1 MSKKGITLFLAFLML
16 FSIFTPQMTT
26 YAATTENI
34 EEVTTSEDTNENDLE
49 QSTEEPENTGQN
61 TEVTSTENVEE
72 STEQSTEQST
82 EAEPDAQAAPTGAPV
97 TLSDDGMSNVVLE
110 TFTRAIEGDVQ
121 YYGGVKYKNTTVA
134 HFNIDGKPAFCMQH
148 GVTAPTTGTSYSSSV
163 YEDENVRR
171 ILYYGWQGQAQ
182 WSGFDGNENKGIV
195 ITSLALSHYFYNSP
209 ANVDN
214 SYYIDMGLK
223 AFIDY
228 CNANSIPD
236 SRISFSTD
244 SVKAYRSGDI
254 QKTDDIT
261 INGWSGNNLSFTLQ
275 DGVKAVTNDGGIY
288 TGNVTLNGG
297 TTFHLEAPL
306 TVNVDWST
314 GTVFGSVKKFN
325 ALIWRTG
332 GSYQTAGGWESVT
345 DPLGTTSLA
354 VDWLDVGNLQI
365 NKYNGLGELVDGAKF
380 RVQALNDGNT
390 YDQIVTVTNGSLL
403 LENILS
409 GDYKVTEVQ
418 TPNSV
423 SGTGYLLDPN
433 NEYTVTVEPGATKTL
448 NVVNYEPSGQITL
461 TKRDSETGTAQGSA
475 TLQGAV
481 YQLSAST
488 NIVRANGEIV
498 YTAGQVIGNAAT
510 DANGQIVWNGLY
522 PGGSYAIKEIQP
534 SDGYNLDTST
544 YIVELNFKDSS
555 TAVVTA
561 SRVSYEKV
569 IRSDIELSKF
579 GTDSVDTENTKKIPL
594 KGVIFSIQSL
604 TTNQKWYMVTN
615 ENGYI
620 DSVTDKIYS
629 KVNTTNG
636 TVKVDA
642 SSVVTR
648 NSRGMFPRDTYLI
661 TELNTPA
668 GYMPIQPM
676 TVVLDK
682 QSYKYQWILEDKDI
696 ISALRVEKTDA
707 ETGKVIPI
715 ANTSFHLYDAQ
726 GKQIKMVASRY
737 PTTQYI
743 DEFATDESGTFTL
756 PEKLQ
761 IGTYYL
767 EEVNAPEGYLKGQ
780 RMKFDITSGHD
791 WSQPFTIQYA
801 NTPAKGKIKIVKTDS
816 ETAEPVEGAVYEIYA
831 DGDIEAG
838 DNTIRNT
845 SGELIDTVTTDD
857 TGTAL
862 SQELYLGN
870 YTVKEKE
877 TPDGYK
883 LDTEEHKVSVEY
895 ADAVT
900 PVVIATLEVE
910 DEPNNIFIQKID
922 SETEKT
928 LPGAVLQLIDADGN
942 IIEEWT
948 TTDEESHKISYIS
961 KPGTYILHEEKVP
974 DGYLKADD
982 IEINYEGGI
991 IETPFVMKDVPIQA
1005 EIEKIDAK
1013 TEKSLPGATLQLID
1027 ADKKVVDE
1035 WTTDGKPHPLYAI
1048 AKGTYTLHE
1057 KKVPDGY
1064 VCAEDMEIEIKETA
1078 DTQRFVM
1085 KDDPI
1090 QAEIEKIDAK
1100 TEKSLPGATLQLIDA
1115 DKKVVDE
1122 WTTDGKPHS
1131 LYAIAKGTYTLH
1143 EKEVPDGY
1151 VCAEDMEI
1159 EIKETAD
1166 TQRFV
1171 MKDDPIQAEI
1181 EKIDYDNGDSLPG
1194 ATLQLIDKDE
1204 NIVDEW
1210 TTDGKPHSLYA
1221 IAKGTYTLHEKEVP
1235 NGYVR
1240 AKDMEIEII
1249 ETADMQQFVMKD
1261 KRIGGIVTSMTKP
1274 TPEKETPGTIN
1285 TKMHLKTGDTN
1296 NVLLWLLIFAGSGAV
1311 IAVLILSRKKG
1322 KRSRIGIFLLMF
1334 VMLAAS
1340 TPNKVYAAEP
1350 EVTKEHEYTSKN
1362 KEEEYTGFKD
1372 TIEEDGRKYN
1382 LSGITYDIEKTTP
1395 EKEKKVLT
1403 KEVDSDLI
1411 PVSEEYTPEQTITE
1425 DNVTYTLN
1433 DCTVLDDSEEVKNYT
1448 SYIDYLDE
1456 AAIPDSK
1463 VITVTG
1469 ENGEKLQ
1476 LQGKVAKKEVISN
1489 GEWLNTQITITFDH
1503 YDSGEYVW
1511 QGETIYNSSNPLEG
1525 HYAELLQ
1532 SVGADSN
1539 THRITSTQWSG
1550 DAYEVD
1556 GVTYRDAIANVQ
1568 YFVPYT
1574 RATYAASQEY
1584 VKYRATY
1591 AAETEVDSKTN
1602 FTYDLKATATYE
1614 LDKSLTVKQIV
1625 IMAGVGLLIIVVLIV
1640 LILYV
1645 VSRRKKDKEPQK
1657 RREVK
1662 VSYCIRKGS
1671 GKAVEKKWKKE
1682 IKNAPDK

>member
-1 MSKKGITLFLAFLML
+1 
-16 FSIFTPQMTT
+16 MTT

-97 TLSDDGMSNVVLE
+97 TLSDDGMSDVVLE
-110 TFTRAIEGDVQ
+110 TFTKAAGGAQ

-134 HFNIDGKPAFCMQH
+134 HFTINGQPAFCMQH
-148 GVTAPTTGTSYSSSV
+148 GVTAPTTGTAYESNI
-163 YEDENVRR
+163 YEDENIRR
-171 ILYYGWQGQAQ
+171 ILYYGWQGQGQ

-195 ITSLALSHYFYNSP
+195 ITSLALSHYYHNSP
-209 ANVDN
+209 ANIN
-214 SYYIDMGLK
+214 TSYYIDMGLTD
-223 AFIDY
+223 FVNF

-261 INGWSGNNLSFTLQ
+261 INGWSGNTLSFTLQ

-314 GTVFGSVKKFN
+314 GTVGGSVKKFN
-325 ALIWRTG
+325 AIVWRTS
-332 GSYQTAGGWESVT
+332 GSYQTAGGWDWQE

-707 ETGKVIPI
+707 ETGQVIPI

-831 DGDIEAG
+831 DGDIKTG

-928 LPGAVLQLIDADGN
+928 LPGATLQLIDADGN
-942 IIEEWT
+942 IIDEWT
-948 TTDEESHKISYIS
+948 TTDEESHKISHIS
-961 KPGTYILHEEKVP
+961 KPGTYILHEEKAP

-982 IEINYEGGI
+982 IEINYDGGI

-1035 WTTDGKPHPLYAI
+1035 WTTDGKPH
-1048 AKGTYTLHE
+1048 
-1057 KKVPDGY
+1057 
-1064 VCAEDMEIEIKETA
+1064 
-1078 DTQRFVM
+1078 
-1085 KDDPI
+1085 
-1090 QAEIEKIDAK
+1090 
-1100 TEKSLPGATLQLIDA
+1100 
-1115 DKKVVDE
+1115 
-1122 WTTDGKPHS
+1122 S
-1131 LYAIAKGTYTLH
+1131 LYAISKGTYTLH

-1181 EKIDYDNGDSLPG
+1181 EKIDAKTEKSLPG

-1261 KRIGGIVTSMTKP
+1261 KRVGGIVTSMTKP

-1448 SYIDYLDE
+1448 SYVDYLDE

>member
-1 MSKKGITLFLAFLML
+1 MSKKGIALFLAFLML

-61 TEVTSTENVEE
+61 TEITSTESVEE

-97 TLSDDGMSNVVLE
+97 TLSDDGMSDVVLE
-110 TFTRAIEGDVQ
+110 TFTKAAGGAQ

-134 HFNIDGKPAFCMQH
+134 HFTIDGQPAFCMQH
-148 GVTAPTTGTSYSSSV
+148 GVTAPTTGIEYTSSI
-163 YEDENVRR
+163 YEDENIRR
-171 ILYYGWQGQAQ
+171 ILYYGWQGQEQ
-182 WSGFDGNENKGIV
+182 WNGFDGNENKGIV
-195 ITSLALSHYFYNSP
+195 ITSLALSHYYYNNP
-209 ANVDN
+209 ANIN
-214 SYYIDMGLK
+214 TSYYIGMGLK
-223 AFIDY
+223 DFIDY

-275 DGVKAVTNDGGIY
+275 DGVKAVTNDGGTY

-314 GTVFGSVKKFN
+314 GTIGGSVKKFN
-325 ALIWRTG
+325 ALVWRTG
-332 GSYQTAGGWESVT
+332 GSYQTAGGWDVRT
-345 DPLGTTSLA
+345 DPLGETSLA

-579 GTDSVDTENTKKIPL
+579 GTDSVDTEGTKKIPL

-615 ENGYI
+615 ENGYV
-620 DSVTDKIYS
+620 DSVTDKVYS

-648 NSRGMFPRDTYLI
+648 NSRGMFPKDTYLI

-707 ETGKVIPI
+707 ETGQVIPI

-767 EEVNAPEGYLKGQ
+767 EEVNAPDGYLKGQ

-831 DGDIEAG
+831 DGDIKTG

-928 LPGAVLQLIDADGN
+928 LPGATLQLIDADGN
-942 IIEEWT
+942 IIDEWT
-948 TTDEESHKISYIS
+948 TTDEESHKISHIS
-961 KPGTYILHEEKVP
+961 KPGTYILHEEKAP

-1013 TEKSLPGATLQLID
+1013 TEKSLPGAKLQLID

-1035 WTTDGKPHPLYAI
+1035 WTTDGKPHSLYAI

-1057 KKVPDGY
+1057 KEVPDGY

-1131 LYAIAKGTYTLH
+1131 LYAIAKGTY
-1143 EKEVPDGY
+1143 
-1151 VCAEDMEI
+1151 
-1159 EIKETAD
+1159 
-1166 TQRFV
+1166 R
-1171 MKDDPIQAEI
+1171 
-1181 EKIDYDNGDSLPG
+1181 
-1194 ATLQLIDKDE
+1194 
-1204 NIVDEW
+1204 
-1210 TTDGKPHSLYA
+1210 
-1221 IAKGTYTLHEKEVP
+1221 LHEKEVP

-1261 KRIGGIVTSMTKP
+1261 KRVGGIVTSMTKP

-1350 EVTKEHEYTSKN
+1350 EITKEHEYTSKN

-1395 EKEKKVLT
+1395 EKEKKMLT

-1550 DAYEVD
+1550 DAYEVN

>member
-1 MSKKGITLFLAFLML
+1 MSKKGIALFLAFLML

-61 TEVTSTENVEE
+61 TEITSTESVEE

-97 TLSDDGMSNVVLE
+97 TLSDDGMSDVVLE
-110 TFTRAIEGDVQ
+110 TFTKAAGGAQ
-121 YYGGVKYKNTTVA
+121 YLGSVKYKNTTVA
-134 HFNIDGKPAFCMQH
+134 HFLINGQPAYCMQH
-148 GVTAPTTGTSYSSSV
+148 GVTAPTTGTSYTSSI

-182 WSGFDGNENKGIV
+182 WSGFDGNESKGIV
-195 ITSLALSHYFYNSP
+195 ITSLALSHYYYNTP
-209 ANVDN
+209 ANIN
-214 SYYIDMGLK
+214 TSYYINMGLTD
-223 AFIDY
+223 FINY

-236 SRISFSTD
+236 SKISFSTD

-275 DGVKAVTNDGGIY
+275 DGVKAVTNDGGTY

-314 GTVFGSVKKFN
+314 GTVGGSVKKFN
-325 ALIWRTG
+325 AIIWYTG
-332 GSYQTAGGWESVT
+332 PSYQTAGSFEYVT
-345 DPLGTTSLA
+345 DPLGETSLA

-707 ETGKVIPI
+707 ETGQVIPI

-831 DGDIEAG
+831 DGDIKTG

-1057 KKVPDGY
+1057 KEVPDGY

-1078 DTQRFVM
+1078 DIQRFVM

-1143 EKEVPDGY
+1143 EKEVP
-1151 VCAEDMEI
+1151 
-1159 EIKETAD
+1159 
-1166 TQRFV
+1166 
-1171 MKDDPIQAEI
+1171 
-1181 EKIDYDNGDSLPG
+1181 
-1194 ATLQLIDKDE
+1194 
-1204 NIVDEW
+1204 
-1210 TTDGKPHSLYA
+1210 
-1221 IAKGTYTLHEKEVP
+1221 
-1235 NGYVR
+1235 NGYIR

-1261 KRIGGIVTSMTKP
+1261 KRVGGIVTSMTKP

-1296 NVLLWLLIFAGSGAV
+1296 NILLWLLIFAGSGAV
-1311 IAVLILSRKKG
+1311 IAALILSRKKG

>member
-1 MSKKGITLFLAFLML
+1 MSKKGIALFLAFLML

-61 TEVTSTENVEE
+61 TEITSTESVEE

-97 TLSDDGMSNVVLE
+97 ALSDDGMSDVVLE
-110 TFTRAIEGDVQ
+110 TFTKASDGLIN

-134 HFNIDGKPAFCMQH
+134 HFTVNGKPAFCMQH
-148 GVTAPTTGTSYSSSV
+148 GVTAPTTGTGYTSDI

-171 ILYYGWQGQAQ
+171 ILYYGWQGQGQ

-195 ITSLALSHYFYNSP
+195 ITSLALSHYFYNTP
-209 ANVDN
+209 ANIN
-214 SYYIDMGLK
+214 TSYYIDMGLTD
-223 AFIDY
+223 FVNF

-236 SRISFSTD
+236 SKISFSTD

-314 GTVFGSVKKFN
+314 GTIGGSVKKFN
-325 ALIWRTG
+325 ALIWKTNG
-332 GSYQTAGGWESVT
+332 PYQTAGSWEMVT
-345 DPLGTTSLA
+345 DPLGETSLA

-433 NEYTVTVEPGATKTL
+433 NEYTVTIEPGATKTL
-448 NVVNYEPSGQITL
+448 DVVNYEPSGQITL

-696 ISALRVEKTDA
+696 ISALRIEKTDA
-707 ETGKVIPI
+707 ETGQVIPI

-831 DGDIEAG
+831 DGDIKTG

-928 LPGAVLQLIDADGN
+928 LPGAKLQLIDADGN
-942 IIEEWT
+942 VIEEWT

-961 KPGTYILHEEKVP
+961 KPGTYILHEEKAP

-991 IETPFVMKDVPIQA
+991 IETPFVMKDV
-1005 EIEKIDAK
+1005 
-1013 TEKSLPGATLQLID
+1013 
-1027 ADKKVVDE
+1027 
-1035 WTTDGKPHPLYAI
+1035 
-1048 AKGTYTLHE
+1048 
-1057 KKVPDGY
+1057 
-1064 VCAEDMEIEIKETA
+1064 
-1078 DTQRFVM
+1078 
-1085 KDDPI
+1085 PI

-1166 TQRFV
+1166 IQRFV

-1210 TTDGKPHSLYA
+1210 TTDGKTHSLYA

-1235 NGYVR
+1235 NGYVQ

-1261 KRIGGIVTSMTKP
+1261 KRVGGIVTSMTKP

-1448 SYIDYLDE
+1448 SYVDYLDE

>member
-1 MSKKGITLFLAFLML
+1 MSKKGIALFLAFLML

-72 STEQSTEQST
+72 STEQSTE
-82 EAEPDAQAAPTGAPV
+82 AEPDAQAAPTGAPV
-97 TLSDDGMSNVVLE
+97 TLSDDGMSDVVLE
-110 TFTRAIEGDVQ
+110 TFTKAAGGTQ

-134 HFNIDGKPAFCMQH
+134 HFTIDGQPAFCMQH
-148 GVTAPTTGTSYSSSV
+148 GVTAPTTGTTYTSAV

-209 ANVDN
+209 ANVNN
-214 SYYIDMGLK
+214 SYYINMGLK
-223 AFIDY
+223 DFMDY
-228 CNANSIPD
+228 CSANSIPD
-236 SRISFSTD
+236 SKISFSTD

-261 INGWSGNNLSFTLQ
+261 INGWSGNTLSFTLQ

-314 GTVFGSVKKFN
+314 GTIGGSVKKFN
-325 ALIWRTG
+325 ALIWKTDPT
-332 GSYQTAGGWESVT
+332 YQTAGSWESVT

-433 NEYTVTVEPGATKTL
+433 NEYTVTIEPGATKTL

-579 GTDSVDTENTKKIPL
+579 GTDSVDTESTKKIPL

-648 NSRGMFPRDTYLI
+648 NSRGMFPKDTYLI

-707 ETGKVIPI
+707 ETGQVIPI

-767 EEVNAPEGYLKGQ
+767 EEVNAPDGYLKGQ

-831 DGDIEAG
+831 DGDIKTG

-961 KPGTYILHEEKVP
+961 KPGTYILHEEKAP

-1057 KKVPDGY
+1057 K
-1064 VCAEDMEIEIKETA
+1064 
-1078 DTQRFVM
+1078 
-1085 KDDPI
+1085 
-1090 QAEIEKIDAK
+1090 
-1100 TEKSLPGATLQLIDA
+1100 
-1115 DKKVVDE
+1115 
-1122 WTTDGKPHS
+1122 
-1131 LYAIAKGTYTLH
+1131 
-1143 EKEVPDGY
+1143 EVPDGY

-1166 TQRFV
+1166 TQEFV
-1171 MKDDPIQAEI
+1171 MEDDPIQAEI
-1181 EKIDYDNGDSLPG
+1181 EKVDYENGDSLPG

-1249 ETADMQQFVMKD
+1249 ETADIQQFVMKD
-1261 KRIGGIVTSMTKP
+1261 KRVGGIVTSMTKP

-1448 SYIDYLDE
+1448 SYVDYLDE

-1463 VITVTG
+1463 VITVTE

-1662 VSYCIRKGS
+1662 VSFCIRKGS

>member
-1 MSKKGITLFLAFLML
+1 MSKKGIALFLAFLML

-61 TEVTSTENVEE
+61 TEITSTESVEE

-97 TLSDDGMSNVVLE
+97 TLSDDGMSDVVLE

-134 HFNIDGKPAFCMQH
+134 HFTIDGKPAFCMQH

-171 ILYYGWQGQAQ
+171 ILYYGWQGQSQ

-214 SYYIDMGLK
+214 SYYIGMGLK
-223 AFIDY
+223 DFIDY

-244 SVKAYRSGDI
+244 SVKAYRSGDM
-254 QKTDDIT
+254 QRTDDIT

-314 GTVFGSVKKFN
+314 GTVGGSVKKFN

-345 DPLGTTSLA
+345 DPLGETSLA

-380 RVQALNDGNT
+380 WVQALNDGNT

-707 ETGKVIPI
+707 ETGQVIPI

-767 EEVNAPEGYLKGQ
+767 EEVNAPDGYLKGQ

-831 DGDIEAG
+831 DGDIKTG

-900 PVVIATLEVE
+900 PVVIETLEVE

-928 LPGAVLQLIDADGN
+928 LPGATLQLIDADGN
-942 IIEEWT
+942 IIDEWT
-948 TTDEESHKISYIS
+948 TTDEESHKISHIS
-961 KPGTYILHEEKVP
+961 KPGTYILHEEKAP

-991 IETPFVMKDVPIQA
+991 IKTPFVMKDVPIQA

-1027 ADKKVVDE
+1027 ADKKV
-1035 WTTDGKPHPLYAI
+1035 
-1048 AKGTYTLHE
+1048 
-1057 KKVPDGY
+1057 
-1064 VCAEDMEIEIKETA
+1064 
-1078 DTQRFVM
+1078 
-1085 KDDPI
+1085 
-1090 QAEIEKIDAK
+1090 
-1100 TEKSLPGATLQLIDA
+1100 
-1115 DKKVVDE
+1115 
-1122 WTTDGKPHS
+1122 
-1131 LYAIAKGTYTLH
+1131 
-1143 EKEVPDGY
+1143 
-1151 VCAEDMEI
+1151 
-1159 EIKETAD
+1159 
-1166 TQRFV
+1166 
-1171 MKDDPIQAEI
+1171 
-1181 EKIDYDNGDSLPG
+1181 
-1194 ATLQLIDKDE
+1194 
-1204 NIVDEW
+1204 VDEW

>member
-1 MSKKGITLFLAFLML
+1 MSKKGIALFLAFLML

-72 STEQSTEQST
+72 STEQSTES
-82 EAEPDAQAAPTGAPV
+82 EPDAQAAPTGAPV

-110 TFTRAIEGDVQ
+110 TFTKAAGGAQ
-121 YYGGVKYKNTTVA
+121 YLGSVKYKNTTVA
-134 HFNIDGKPAFCMQH
+134 HFLINGQPAYCMQH
-148 GVTAPTTGTSYSSSV
+148 GVTAPTTGTSYTSSI

-182 WSGFDGNENKGIV
+182 WSGFDGNESKGVV
-195 ITSLALSHYFYNSP
+195 ITSLALSHYYYNTP
-209 ANVDN
+209 ANIN
-214 SYYIDMGLK
+214 TSYYIDMGLTD
-223 AFIDY
+223 FINY

-261 INGWSGNNLSFTLQ
+261 INGWSGNTLSFTLQ

-314 GTVFGSVKKFN
+314 GTIGGSVKKFN
-325 ALIWRTG
+325 AIIWYTG
-332 GSYQTAGGWESVT
+332 PSYQTAGSFEYVT
-345 DPLGTTSLA
+345 DPLGETSLA

-433 NEYTVTVEPGATKTL
+433 NEYTVTIEPGATKTL

-579 GTDSVDTENTKKIPL
+579 GTDSVDTESTKKIPL

-648 NSRGMFPRDTYLI
+648 NSRGMFPKDTYLI

-707 ETGKVIPI
+707 ETGQVIPI

-831 DGDIEAG
+831 DGDIKTG

-870 YTVKEKE
+870 YTVKEKD

-900 PVVIATLEVE
+900 PVVIETLEVE

-961 KPGTYILHEEKVP
+961 KPGTYILHEEKAP

-1057 KKVPDGY
+1057 K
-1064 VCAEDMEIEIKETA
+1064 
-1078 DTQRFVM
+1078 
-1085 KDDPI
+1085 
-1090 QAEIEKIDAK
+1090 
-1100 TEKSLPGATLQLIDA
+1100 
-1115 DKKVVDE
+1115 
-1122 WTTDGKPHS
+1122 
-1131 LYAIAKGTYTLH
+1131 
-1143 EKEVPDGY
+1143 EVPDGY

-1181 EKIDYDNGDSLPG
+1181 EKVDYENGDSLPG

-1249 ETADMQQFVMKD
+1249 ETADIQQFVMKD
-1261 KRIGGIVTSMTKP
+1261 KRVGGIVTSMTKP
-1274 TPEKETPGTIN
+1274 TPEKETTGTIN

-1311 IAVLILSRKKG
+1311 IAVLILSRKKR

-1662 VSYCIRKGS
+1662 VSFCIRKGS
-1671 GKAVEKKWKKE
+1671 GKSVEKKWKKE

>member
-1 MSKKGITLFLAFLML
+1 MSKKGIALFLAFLML

-61 TEVTSTENVEE
+61 TEITSTESVEE
-72 STEQSTEQST
+72 STEQST
-82 EAEPDAQAAPTGAPV
+82 EAEPDAQDAPTGAPV
-97 TLSDDGMSNVVLE
+97 TLSDDGMSDVVLE
-110 TFTRAIEGDVQ
+110 TFTKAAGGAQ

-134 HFNIDGKPAFCMQH
+134 HFTIDGQPAFCMQH
-148 GVTAPTTGTSYSSSV
+148 GVTAPTTGIEYTSSI
-163 YEDENVRR
+163 YEDENIRR
-171 ILYYGWQGQAQ
+171 ILYYGWQGQEQ
-182 WSGFDGNENKGIV
+182 WNGFDGNENKGIV
-195 ITSLALSHYFYNSP
+195 ITSLALSHYYYNNP
-209 ANVDN
+209 ANIN
-214 SYYIDMGLK
+214 TSYYIDMGLK
-223 AFIDY
+223 DFIDY

-275 DGVKAVTNDGGIY
+275 DGVKAVTNDGGTY

-306 TVNVDWST
+306 TVNADWST
-314 GTVFGSVKKFN
+314 GTIGGSVKKFN
-325 ALIWRTG
+325 ALVWRTG
-332 GSYQTAGGWESVT
+332 GSYQTAGGWDVRT
-345 DPLGTTSLA
+345 DPLGETSLA

-579 GTDSVDTENTKKIPL
+579 GTDSVDTESTKKIPL

-648 NSRGMFPRDTYLI
+648 NSRGMFPKDTYLI

-707 ETGKVIPI
+707 ETGQVIPI

-767 EEVNAPEGYLKGQ
+767 EEVNAPDGYLKGQ

-831 DGDIEAG
+831 DGDIKTG

-961 KPGTYILHEEKVP
+961 KPGTYILHEEKAP

-1057 KKVPDGY
+1057 K
-1064 VCAEDMEIEIKETA
+1064 
-1078 DTQRFVM
+1078 
-1085 KDDPI
+1085 
-1090 QAEIEKIDAK
+1090 
-1100 TEKSLPGATLQLIDA
+1100 
-1115 DKKVVDE
+1115 
-1122 WTTDGKPHS
+1122 
-1131 LYAIAKGTYTLH
+1131 
-1143 EKEVPDGY
+1143 EVPDGY

-1166 TQRFV
+1166 TQKFV
-1171 MKDDPIQAEI
+1171 MKDDPIQSGI
-1181 EKIDYDNGDSLPG
+1181 EKIDAKTKESLSG
-1194 ATLQLIDKDE
+1194 ATLQLIDADKKV
-1204 NIVDEW
+1204 VDEW
-1210 TTDGKPHSLYA
+1210 TTDGKTHPLYA

-1249 ETADMQQFVMKD
+1249 ETADIQQFVMKD
-1261 KRIGGIVTSMTKP
+1261 KRVGGIVTSMTKP

-1448 SYIDYLDE
+1448 SYVDYLDE

-1463 VITVTG
+1463 VITVTE

-1645 VSRRKKDKEPQK
+1645 VSRKKKDKEPQK
-1657 RREVK
+1657 RKEKTVTHNISK
-1662 VSYCIRKGS
+1662 ST
-1671 GKAVEKKWKKE
+1671 GKSVEKKWKKE

>member
-1 MSKKGITLFLAFLML
+1 MS
-16 FSIFTPQMTT
+16 
-26 YAATTENI
+26 
-34 EEVTTSEDTNENDLE
+34 D
-49 QSTEEPENTGQN
+49 
-61 TEVTSTENVEE
+61 
-72 STEQSTEQST
+72 
-82 EAEPDAQAAPTGAPV
+82 
-97 TLSDDGMSNVVLE
+97 VVLE
-110 TFTRAIEGDVQ
+110 TFTRAAGSVQ

-134 HFNIDGKPAFCMQH
+134 HFTIGGETAFCMQH
-148 GVTAPTTGTSYSSSV
+148 GIPAPSTGMQYNDSI
-163 YEDENVRR
+163 YEDENIRR
-171 ILYYGWQGQAQ
+171 VLYYGWNGQAQ

-195 ITSLALSHYFYNSP
+195 ITSLALSHYYHNTP
-209 ANVDN
+209 ANVN
-214 SYYIDMGLK
+214 TSYYIEMGLK
-223 AFIDY
+223 DFIDY

-314 GTVFGSVKKFN
+314 GTVLGSVKKFN
-325 ALIWRTG
+325 AIMWTTG
-332 GSYQTAGGWESVT
+332 GNYQTGVTFEYVT

-707 ETGKVIPI
+707 ETGQVIPI

-831 DGDIEAG
+831 DGDIKTG

-900 PVVIATLEVE
+900 PVVIETLEVE

-928 LPGAVLQLIDADGN
+928 LPGAKLQLIDADKKVVD
-942 IIEEWT
+942 EWT
-948 TTDEESHKISYIS
+948 TTDEESHKISHIS
-961 KPGTYILHEEKVP
+961 KPGTYILHEEKAP

-991 IETPFVMKDVPIQA
+991 IETPFVMKDV
-1005 EIEKIDAK
+1005 
-1013 TEKSLPGATLQLID
+1013 
-1027 ADKKVVDE
+1027 
-1035 WTTDGKPHPLYAI
+1035 
-1048 AKGTYTLHE
+1048 
-1057 KKVPDGY
+1057 
-1064 VCAEDMEIEIKETA
+1064 
-1078 DTQRFVM
+1078 
-1085 KDDPI
+1085 PI

-1171 MKDDPIQAEI
+1171 MKDDPIQVEIEKIDAKTEKSLPGATLQLIDADKKVVDEWTTDGKPHSLYAIAKGTYTLHEKEVPDSYVCAEDMEIEIKETADTQRFVMKDDPIQVEI

-1261 KRIGGIVTSMTKP
+1261 KRVGGIVTSMTKP

>member
-1 MSKKGITLFLAFLML
+1 MSKKGIALFLAFLML

-61 TEVTSTENVEE
+61 TEITSTESVEE
-72 STEQSTEQST
+72 STGQSTEQST

-97 TLSDDGMSNVVLE
+97 TLSDDGMSDVVLE
-110 TFTRAIEGDVQ
+110 TFTKAAGGAQ
-121 YYGGVKYKNTTVA
+121 YLGSVKYKNTTVA
-134 HFNIDGKPAFCMQH
+134 HFLINGQPAYCMQH
-148 GVTAPTTGTSYSSSV
+148 GVTAPTTGTSYTSSI

-182 WSGFDGNENKGIV
+182 WSGFDGNESKGIV
-195 ITSLALSHYFYNSP
+195 ITSLALSHYYYNTP
-209 ANVDN
+209 ANIN
-214 SYYIDMGLK
+214 TSYYINMGLTD
-223 AFIDY
+223 FINY

-236 SRISFSTD
+236 SKISFSTD

-275 DGVKAVTNDGGIY
+275 DGVKAVTNDGGTY

-314 GTVFGSVKKFN
+314 GTVGGSVKKFN
-325 ALIWRTG
+325 AIIWYTG
-332 GSYQTAGGWESVT
+332 PSYQTAGSFEYVT
-345 DPLGTTSLA
+345 DPLGETSLA

-707 ETGKVIPI
+707 ETGQVIPI

-767 EEVNAPEGYLKGQ
+767 EEVNAPDGYLKGH

-831 DGDIEAG
+831 DGDIKTG

-845 SGELIDTVTTDD
+845 SGELIDTITTDD

-862 SQELYLGN
+862 SKELYLGN

-928 LPGAVLQLIDADGN
+928 LPGATLQLIDADGN
-942 IIEEWT
+942 IIDEWT
-948 TTDEESHKISYIS
+948 TTDEESHKISHIS
-961 KPGTYILHEEKVP
+961 KPGTYILHEEKAP

-991 IETPFVMKDVPIQA
+991 IKTPFVMKDVPIQA

-1013 TEKSLPGATLQLID
+1013 TEKSLPGAKLQLID

-1035 WTTDGKPHPLYAI
+1035 WTTDGKPHSLYAI
-1048 AKGTYTLHE
+1048 AKGTYMLHE

-1090 QAEIEKIDAK
+1090 Q
-1100 TEKSLPGATLQLIDA
+1100 
-1115 DKKVVDE
+1115 V
-1122 WTTDGKPHS
+1122 
-1131 LYAIAKGTYTLH
+1131 
-1143 EKEVPDGY
+1143 
-1151 VCAEDMEI
+1151 
-1159 EIKETAD
+1159 
-1166 TQRFV
+1166 
-1171 MKDDPIQAEI
+1171 EI

-1448 SYIDYLDE
+1448 SYVDYLDE

>member
-1 MSKKGITLFLAFLML
+1 MSKKGIALFLAFLML

-72 STEQSTEQST
+72 STEQSTE
-82 EAEPDAQAAPTGAPV
+82 AEPDAQAAPTGAPV
-97 TLSDDGMSNVVLE
+97 TLSDDGMSDVVLE
-110 TFTRAIEGDVQ
+110 TFTKAAGGAQ

-134 HFNIDGKPAFCMQH
+134 HFTINGQPAFCMQH
-148 GVTAPTTGTSYSSSV
+148 GVTAPTTGTEYESNI
-163 YEDENVRR
+163 YEDENIRR
-171 ILYYGWQGQAQ
+171 ILYYGWQGQGQ

-195 ITSLALSHYFYNSP
+195 ITSLALSHYYHNSP
-209 ANVDN
+209 ANIN
-214 SYYIDMGLK
+214 TSYYIDMGLTD
-223 AFIDY
+223 FVNF

-236 SRISFSTD
+236 SKISFSTD

-275 DGVKAVTNDGGIY
+275 DGVKAVTNDGGTY

-314 GTVFGSVKKFN
+314 GTVGGSVKKFN
-325 ALIWRTG
+325 AIVWRTS
-332 GSYQTAGGWESVT
+332 GSYQTAGGWDWQE

-579 GTDSVDTENTKKIPL
+579 GTDSVDTESTKKIPL

-707 ETGKVIPI
+707 ETGQVIPI

-831 DGDIEAG
+831 DGDIKTG

-862 SQELYLGN
+862 SKELYLGN

-961 KPGTYILHEEKVP
+961 KPGTYILHEEKAP

-1013 TEKSLPGATLQLID
+1013 TEKSLPRATLQLID

-1057 KKVPDGY
+1057 K
-1064 VCAEDMEIEIKETA
+1064 
-1078 DTQRFVM
+1078 
-1085 KDDPI
+1085 
-1090 QAEIEKIDAK
+1090 
-1100 TEKSLPGATLQLIDA
+1100 
-1115 DKKVVDE
+1115 
-1122 WTTDGKPHS
+1122 
-1131 LYAIAKGTYTLH
+1131 
-1143 EKEVPDGY
+1143 EVPDGY

-1166 TQRFV
+1166 TQEFV
-1171 MKDDPIQAEI
+1171 MEDDPIQAEI

-1249 ETADMQQFVMKD
+1249 ETADIQQFVMKD

-1311 IAVLILSRKKG
+1311 IAVLILSRKKR

-1448 SYIDYLDE
+1448 SYVDYLDE

-1476 LQGKVAKKEVISN
+1476 LQGKVAKKEVISS

-1645 VSRRKKDKEPQK
+1645 VSRKKKDKEPQK
-1657 RREVK
+1657 RKEKTVTHNISK
-1662 VSYCIRKGS
+1662 ST
-1671 GKAVEKKWKKE
+1671 GKSVEKKWKKE

>member
-1 MSKKGITLFLAFLML
+1 MSKKGIALFLAFLML

-34 EEVTTSEDTNENDLE
+34 EEVITSEDTNENDLE

-61 TEVTSTENVEE
+61 TEITSTESVEE

-97 TLSDDGMSNVVLE
+97 TLSDDGMSDVVLE
-110 TFTRAIEGDVQ
+110 TFTKAAGGTQ

-134 HFNIDGKPAFCMQH
+134 HFTIDGQPAFCMQH
-148 GVTAPTTGTSYSSSV
+148 GVTAPTTGTVYESNV

-171 ILYYGWQGQAQ
+171 VLYYGWQGQSQ

-195 ITSLALSHYFYNSP
+195 ITSLALSHYYHNSP
-209 ANVDN
+209 ANVN
-214 SYYIDMGLK
+214 TSYYIDMGLK

-275 DGVKAVTNDGGIY
+275 DGVKAVTNDGGTY

-314 GTVFGSVKKFN
+314 GTIGGSVKKFN
-325 ALIWRTG
+325 AIIWYT
-332 GSYQTAGGWESVT
+332 SPTYQTAGGWELKT
-345 DPLGTTSLA
+345 DPLGETSLA

-579 GTDSVDTENTKKIPL
+579 GTDSVDTESTKKIPL

-648 NSRGMFPRDTYLI
+648 NSRGMFPKDTYLI

-707 ETGKVIPI
+707 ETGQVIPI

-767 EEVNAPEGYLKGQ
+767 EEVNAPDGYLKGQ

-831 DGDIEAG
+831 DGDIKTG

-942 IIEEWT
+942 IIDEWT
-948 TTDEESHKISYIS
+948 TTDEESHKISHIS
-961 KPGTYILHEEKVP
+961 KPGTYILHEEKAP

-991 IETPFVMKDVPIQA
+991 IKTPFVMKDV
-1005 EIEKIDAK
+1005 
-1013 TEKSLPGATLQLID
+1013 
-1027 ADKKVVDE
+1027 
-1035 WTTDGKPHPLYAI
+1035 
-1048 AKGTYTLHE
+1048 
-1057 KKVPDGY
+1057 
-1064 VCAEDMEIEIKETA
+1064 
-1078 DTQRFVM
+1078 
-1085 KDDPI
+1085 PI

-1311 IAVLILSRKKG
+1311 IAVLILSRKKW

-1334 VMLAAS
+1334 AMLAAS

-1489 GEWLNTQITITFDH
+1489 GEWLNTKITITFDH

>member
-1 MSKKGITLFLAFLML
+1 MSKKGIALFLAFLML

-61 TEVTSTENVEE
+61 TEITSTESVEE
-72 STEQSTEQST
+72 STEQSTE
-82 EAEPDAQAAPTGAPV
+82 EEPDAQAAPTGAPV
-97 TLSDDGMSNVVLE
+97 TLSDDGMSDVVLE
-110 TFTRAIEGDVQ
+110 TFTRAAGSVQ

-134 HFNIDGKPAFCMQH
+134 HFTIGGETAFCMQH
-148 GVTAPTTGTSYSSSV
+148 GIPAPSTGMQYNDSI
-163 YEDENVRR
+163 YEDENIRR
-171 ILYYGWQGQAQ
+171 VLYYGWNGQEQ
-182 WSGFDGNENKGIV
+182 WGGFDGNENKGIV
-195 ITSLALSHYFYNSP
+195 ITSLALSHYYHNTP
-209 ANVDN
+209 ANVN
-214 SYYIDMGLK
+214 TSYYIEMGLK
-223 AFIDY
+223 DFIDY

-244 SVKAYRSGDI
+244 SVKAYRSGDM
-254 QKTDDIT
+254 QRTDDIT

-314 GTVFGSVKKFN
+314 GTVLGSVKKFN
-325 ALIWRTG
+325 AIMWTTG
-332 GSYQTAGGWESVT
+332 GNYQTGVTFEYVT

-579 GTDSVDTENTKKIPL
+579 GTDSVDTESTKKIPL

-648 NSRGMFPRDTYLI
+648 NSRGMFPKDTYLI

-707 ETGKVIPI
+707 ETGQVIPI

-767 EEVNAPEGYLKGQ
+767 EEVNAPDGYLKGQ

-831 DGDIEAG
+831 DGDIKTG

-845 SGELIDTVTTDD
+845 SGELIDTITTDD

-862 SQELYLGN
+862 SKELYLGN

-928 LPGAVLQLIDADGN
+928 LPGATLQLIDADGKVVD
-942 IIEEWT
+942 EWT
-948 TTDEESHKISYIS
+948 TTDEESHKISHIS
-961 KPGTYILHEEKVP
+961 KPGTYILHEEKAP

-991 IETPFVMKDVPIQA
+991 IKTPFVMKDV
-1005 EIEKIDAK
+1005 
-1013 TEKSLPGATLQLID
+1013 
-1027 ADKKVVDE
+1027 
-1035 WTTDGKPHPLYAI
+1035 
-1048 AKGTYTLHE
+1048 
-1057 KKVPDGY
+1057 
-1064 VCAEDMEIEIKETA
+1064 
-1078 DTQRFVM
+1078 
-1085 KDDPI
+1085 PI

-1143 EKEVPDGY
+1143 EKKVPDGY

-1249 ETADMQQFVMKD
+1249 ETADIQQFVMKD
-1261 KRIGGIVTSMTKP
+1261 KRVGGIVTSMTKP

-1311 IAVLILSRKKG
+1311 IAVLILSRKKW

-1403 KEVDSDLI
+1403 KEIDSDLI

-1645 VSRRKKDKEPQK
+1645 VSRKKKDKEPQK
-1657 RREVK
+1657 RKEKTVTHNISK
-1662 VSYCIRKGS
+1662 ST
-1671 GKAVEKKWKKE
+1671 GKSVEKKWKKE

>member
-1 MSKKGITLFLAFLML
+1 MSKKGIALFLAFLML

-61 TEVTSTENVEE
+61 TEITSTENVEE
-72 STEQSTEQST
+72 STEQST

-97 TLSDDGMSNVVLE
+97 ALSDDGMSDVVLE
-110 TFTRAIEGDVQ
+110 TFTKASDGLIN

-134 HFNIDGKPAFCMQH
+134 HFTVNGKPAFCMQH
-148 GVTAPTTGTSYSSSV
+148 GVTAPTTGTGYTSDI

-171 ILYYGWQGQAQ
+171 ILYYGWQGQGQ

-195 ITSLALSHYFYNSP
+195 ITSLALSHYFYNTP
-209 ANVDN
+209 ANIN
-214 SYYIDMGLK
+214 TSYYIDMGLTD
-223 AFIDY
+223 FVNF

-236 SRISFSTD
+236 SKISFSTD

-314 GTVFGSVKKFN
+314 GTIGGSVKKFN
-325 ALIWRTG
+325 ALIWKTNG
-332 GSYQTAGGWESVT
+332 PYQTAGSWEMVT
-345 DPLGTTSLA
+345 DPLGETSLA

-433 NEYTVTVEPGATKTL
+433 NEYTVTIEPGATKTL
-448 NVVNYEPSGQITL
+448 DVVNYEPSGQITL

-648 NSRGMFPRDTYLI
+648 NSRGMFPRDKYLI

-707 ETGKVIPI
+707 ETGQVIPI

-831 DGDIEAG
+831 DGDIKTG

-900 PVVIATLEVE
+900 PVVIETLEVE

-928 LPGAVLQLIDADGN
+928 LPGAKLQLIDADGN
-942 IIEEWT
+942 IIDEWT

-961 KPGTYILHEEKVP
+961 KPGTYILHEEKAP

-1013 TEKSLPGATLQLID
+1013 TKESLSGATLQLID

-1057 KKVPDGY
+1057 K
-1064 VCAEDMEIEIKETA
+1064 
-1078 DTQRFVM
+1078 
-1085 KDDPI
+1085 
-1090 QAEIEKIDAK
+1090 
-1100 TEKSLPGATLQLIDA
+1100 
-1115 DKKVVDE
+1115 
-1122 WTTDGKPHS
+1122 
-1131 LYAIAKGTYTLH
+1131 
-1143 EKEVPDGY
+1143 EVPDGY

-1166 TQRFV
+1166 TQEFV
-1171 MKDDPIQAEI
+1171 MEDDPIQAEI
-1181 EKIDYDNGDSLPG
+1181 EKVDYENGDSLPG

-1261 KRIGGIVTSMTKP
+1261 KRVGGIVTSMTKP

>member
-1 MSKKGITLFLAFLML
+1 MSKKGIALFLAFLML

-61 TEVTSTENVEE
+61 TEITSTESVEE

-82 EAEPDAQAAPTGAPV
+82 EEEPDAQAAPTGAPV
-97 TLSDDGMSNVVLE
+97 TLSDDGMSDVVLE
-110 TFTRAIEGDVQ
+110 TFTKAAGGTQ

-134 HFNIDGKPAFCMQH
+134 HFTIDGQPAFCMQH
-148 GVTAPTTGTSYSSSV
+148 GVTAPTTGTVYESNV

-171 ILYYGWQGQAQ
+171 VLYYGWQGQSQ

-195 ITSLALSHYFYNSP
+195 ITSLALSHYYHNSP
-209 ANVDN
+209 ANVN
-214 SYYIDMGLK
+214 TSYYIEMGLK
-223 AFIDY
+223 DFIDY

-244 SVKAYRSGDI
+244 SVKAYRSGDM
-254 QKTDDIT
+254 QRTDDIT

-314 GTVFGSVKKFN
+314 GTIGGSVKKFN
-325 ALIWRTG
+325 AIIWYT
-332 GSYQTAGGWESVT
+332 SPTYQTAGGWELKT

-707 ETGKVIPI
+707 ETGQVIPI

-767 EEVNAPEGYLKGQ
+767 EEVNAPDGYLKGH

-831 DGDIEAG
+831 DGDIKTG

-845 SGELIDTVTTDD
+845 SGELIDTITTDD

-862 SQELYLGN
+862 SKELYLGN

-928 LPGAVLQLIDADGN
+928 LPGAKLQLIDADGN
-942 IIEEWT
+942 IIDEWT

-961 KPGTYILHEEKVP
+961 KPGTYILHEEKAP

-1035 WTTDGKPHPLYAI
+1035 WTTDGKPH
-1048 AKGTYTLHE
+1048 
-1057 KKVPDGY
+1057 
-1064 VCAEDMEIEIKETA
+1064 
-1078 DTQRFVM
+1078 
-1085 KDDPI
+1085 
-1090 QAEIEKIDAK
+1090 
-1100 TEKSLPGATLQLIDA
+1100 
-1115 DKKVVDE
+1115 
-1122 WTTDGKPHS
+1122 
-1131 LYAIAKGTYTLH
+1131 
-1143 EKEVPDGY
+1143 
-1151 VCAEDMEI
+1151 
-1159 EIKETAD
+1159 
-1166 TQRFV
+1166 
-1171 MKDDPIQAEI
+1171 
-1181 EKIDYDNGDSLPG
+1181 
-1194 ATLQLIDKDE
+1194 
-1204 NIVDEW
+1204 
-1210 TTDGKPHSLYA
+1210 SLYA

-1240 AKDMEIEII
+1240 AKDMEIEIK

-1261 KRIGGIVTSMTKP
+1261 KRVGGIVTSMTKP

-1311 IAVLILSRKKG
+1311 IAVLILSRKKR

-1448 SYIDYLDE
+1448 SYVDYLDE

>member
-1 MSKKGITLFLAFLML
+1 MSKKGIALFLAFLML

-97 TLSDDGMSNVVLE
+97 TLSDDGMSDVVLE
-110 TFTRAIEGDVQ
+110 TFTKAAGGAQ

-134 HFNIDGKPAFCMQH
+134 HFTINGQPAFCMQH
-148 GVTAPTTGTSYSSSV
+148 GVTAPTTGTAYESNI
-163 YEDENVRR
+163 YEDENIRR
-171 ILYYGWQGQAQ
+171 ILYYGWQGQGQ

-195 ITSLALSHYFYNSP
+195 ITSLALSHYYHNSP
-209 ANVDN
+209 ANIN
-214 SYYIDMGLK
+214 TSYYIDMGLTD
-223 AFIDY
+223 FVNF

-261 INGWSGNNLSFTLQ
+261 INGWSGNTLSFTLQ

-314 GTVFGSVKKFN
+314 GTVGGSVKKFN
-325 ALIWRTG
+325 AIVWRTS
-332 GSYQTAGGWESVT
+332 GSYQTAGGWDWQE

-433 NEYTVTVEPGATKTL
+433 NEYTVTIEPGATKTL
-448 NVVNYEPSGQITL
+448 DVVNYEPSGQITL

-648 NSRGMFPRDTYLI
+648 NSRGMFPRDKYLI

-707 ETGKVIPI
+707 ETGQVIPI

-831 DGDIEAG
+831 DGDIKTG

-961 KPGTYILHEEKVP
+961 KPGTYILHEEKAP

-1057 KKVPDGY
+1057 K
-1064 VCAEDMEIEIKETA
+1064 
-1078 DTQRFVM
+1078 
-1085 KDDPI
+1085 
-1090 QAEIEKIDAK
+1090 
-1100 TEKSLPGATLQLIDA
+1100 
-1115 DKKVVDE
+1115 
-1122 WTTDGKPHS
+1122 
-1131 LYAIAKGTYTLH
+1131 
-1143 EKEVPDGY
+1143 EVPDGY

-1166 TQRFV
+1166 TQEFV
-1171 MKDDPIQAEI
+1171 MEDDPIQAEI
-1181 EKIDYDNGDSLPG
+1181 EKVDYENGDSLPG

-1240 AKDMEIEII
+1240 AKDMEIKII

-1261 KRIGGIVTSMTKP
+1261 KRVGGIVTSMTKP

-1296 NVLLWLLIFAGSGAV
+1296 NILLWLLIFAGSGAV
-1311 IAVLILSRKKG
+1311 IAALILSRKKG

-1362 KEEEYTGFKD
+1362 KEEEYTGFKE

-1448 SYIDYLDE
+1448 SYVDYLDE

-1662 VSYCIRKGS
+1662 VSFCIRKGS

>member
-1 MSKKGITLFLAFLML
+1 MSKKGIALFLAFLML

-72 STEQSTEQST
+72 STEQSTE
-82 EAEPDAQAAPTGAPV
+82 AEPDAQAAPTGAPV
-97 TLSDDGMSNVVLE
+97 TLSDDGMSDVVLE
-110 TFTRAIEGDVQ
+110 TFTKAAGGTQ

-134 HFNIDGKPAFCMQH
+134 HFTIDGQPAFCMQH
-148 GVTAPTTGTSYSSSV
+148 GVTAPTTGTTYTSAV

-209 ANVDN
+209 ANVNN
-214 SYYIDMGLK
+214 SYYINMGLK
-223 AFIDY
+223 DFMDY
-228 CNANSIPD
+228 CSANSIPD
-236 SRISFSTD
+236 SKISFSTD

-261 INGWSGNNLSFTLQ
+261 INGWSGNTLSFTLQ

-314 GTVFGSVKKFN
+314 GTIGGSVKKFN
-325 ALIWRTG
+325 ALIWKTDPT
-332 GSYQTAGGWESVT
+332 YQTAGSWESVT

-433 NEYTVTVEPGATKTL
+433 NEYTVTIEPGATKTL

-648 NSRGMFPRDTYLI
+648 NSRGMFPRDKYLI

-707 ETGKVIPI
+707 ETGQVIPI

-767 EEVNAPEGYLKGQ
+767 EEVNAPDGYLKGQ

-831 DGDIEAG
+831 DGDIKTG

-961 KPGTYILHEEKVP
+961 KPGTYILHEEKAP

-1035 WTTDGKPHPLYAI
+1035 WTTDGKPH
-1048 AKGTYTLHE
+1048 
-1057 KKVPDGY
+1057 
-1064 VCAEDMEIEIKETA
+1064 
-1078 DTQRFVM
+1078 
-1085 KDDPI
+1085 
-1090 QAEIEKIDAK
+1090 
-1100 TEKSLPGATLQLIDA
+1100 
-1115 DKKVVDE
+1115 
-1122 WTTDGKPHS
+1122 
-1131 LYAIAKGTYTLH
+1131 
-1143 EKEVPDGY
+1143 
-1151 VCAEDMEI
+1151 
-1159 EIKETAD
+1159 
-1166 TQRFV
+1166 
-1171 MKDDPIQAEI
+1171 
-1181 EKIDYDNGDSLPG
+1181 
-1194 ATLQLIDKDE
+1194 
-1204 NIVDEW
+1204 
-1210 TTDGKPHSLYA
+1210 SLYA

-1249 ETADMQQFVMKD
+1249 EIADMQQFVMKD

-1334 VMLAAS
+1334 VMLATS

-1662 VSYCIRKGS
+1662 VSFCIRKGS

>member
-1 MSKKGITLFLAFLML
+1 MSKKGIALFLAFLML

-61 TEVTSTENVEE
+61 TEITSTESVEE

-82 EAEPDAQAAPTGAPV
+82 EAEPDAQAAPTGAPI
-97 TLSDDGMSNVVLE
+97 TLSDDGMSDVVLE
-110 TFTRAIEGDVQ
+110 TFTKAAGGIT

-134 HFNIDGKPAFCMQH
+134 HFTIDGNPAFCMQH
-148 GVTAPTTGTSYSSSV
+148 GVTAPPTGTSFRDQI
-163 YEDENVRR
+163 YENDNIARV
-171 ILYYGWQGQAQ
+171 LYYGWQGQAQ

-195 ITSLALSHYFYNSP
+195 ITSLALSHYFYNTP
-209 ANVDN
+209 ANVN
-214 SYYIDMGLK
+214 TSYYIDMGLTD
-223 AFIDY
+223 FINY
-228 CNANSIPD
+228 CESTEIPNNK
-236 SRISFSTD
+236 ISFEPNN
-244 SVKAYRSGDI
+244 VKAYRSGDI

-261 INGWSGNNLSFTLQ
+261 INGWSGNNISFTLQ
-275 DGVKAVTNDGGIY
+275 DGVKAVTNDGGTY

-297 TTFHLEAPL
+297 TIFHLEAPL
-306 TVNVDWST
+306 TVNADWST
-314 GTVFGSVKKFN
+314 GTVAGTVKKYN
-325 ALIWRTG
+325 PVI
-332 GSYQTAGGWESVT
+332 SQTDSSHQTLGRLEVAI
-345 DPLGTTSLA
+345 DPVGTTSLA

-707 ETGKVIPI
+707 ETGQVIPI

-767 EEVNAPEGYLKGQ
+767 EEVNAPDGYLKGQ

-831 DGDIEAG
+831 DGDIKTG

-862 SQELYLGN
+862 SKELYLGN

-942 IIEEWT
+942 IIDEWT
-948 TTDEESHKISYIS
+948 TTDEESHKISHIS
-961 KPGTYILHEEKVP
+961 KPGTYILHEEKAP

-991 IETPFVMKDVPIQA
+991 IKTPFVMKDV
-1005 EIEKIDAK
+1005 
-1013 TEKSLPGATLQLID
+1013 
-1027 ADKKVVDE
+1027 
-1035 WTTDGKPHPLYAI
+1035 
-1048 AKGTYTLHE
+1048 
-1057 KKVPDGY
+1057 
-1064 VCAEDMEIEIKETA
+1064 
-1078 DTQRFVM
+1078 
-1085 KDDPI
+1085 PI

-1311 IAVLILSRKKG
+1311 IAVLILSRKKW

-1372 TIEEDGRKYN
+1372 TFEEDGRKYN

>member
-1 MSKKGITLFLAFLML
+1 MSKKGIALFLAFLML

-61 TEVTSTENVEE
+61 TEITSTESVEE
-72 STEQSTEQST
+72 STEQST
-82 EAEPDAQAAPTGAPV
+82 EAEPDAQDAPTGAPV
-97 TLSDDGMSNVVLE
+97 TLSDDGMSDVVLE
-110 TFTRAIEGDVQ
+110 TFTKAAGGAQ

-134 HFNIDGKPAFCMQH
+134 HFTIDGQPAFCMQH
-148 GVTAPTTGTSYSSSV
+148 GVTAPTTGIEYTSSI
-163 YEDENVRR
+163 YEDENIRR
-171 ILYYGWQGQAQ
+171 ILYYGWQGQEQ
-182 WSGFDGNENKGIV
+182 WNGFDGNENKGIV
-195 ITSLALSHYFYNSP
+195 ITSLALSHYYYNNP
-209 ANVDN
+209 ANIN
-214 SYYIDMGLK
+214 TSYYIGMGLK
-223 AFIDY
+223 DFIDY

-275 DGVKAVTNDGGIY
+275 DGVKAVTNDGGTY

-306 TVNVDWST
+306 TVNADWST
-314 GTVFGSVKKFN
+314 GTIGGSVKKFN
-325 ALIWRTG
+325 ALVWRTG
-332 GSYQTAGGWESVT
+332 GSYQTAGGWDVRT
-345 DPLGTTSLA
+345 DPLGETSLA

-534 SDGYNLDTST
+534 SNGYNLDTST
-544 YIVELNFKDSS
+544 YIVKLNFKDSS

-707 ETGKVIPI
+707 ETGQVIPI

-767 EEVNAPEGYLKGQ
+767 EEVNAPDGYLKGQ

-831 DGDIEAG
+831 DGDIKTG

-862 SQELYLGN
+862 SKELYLGN

-928 LPGAVLQLIDADGN
+928 LPGATLQLIDADGKVVD
-942 IIEEWT
+942 EWT
-948 TTDEESHKISYIS
+948 TTDEESHKISHIS
-961 KPGTYILHEEKVP
+961 KPGTYILHEEKAP

-991 IETPFVMKDVPIQA
+991 IKTPFVMKDVPIQA

-1013 TEKSLPGATLQLID
+1013 TEKSLPGAKLQLID

-1035 WTTDGKPHPLYAI
+1035 WTTDGKPHSLYAI

-1143 EKEVPDGY
+1143 EKEVP
-1151 VCAEDMEI
+1151 
-1159 EIKETAD
+1159 
-1166 TQRFV
+1166 
-1171 MKDDPIQAEI
+1171 
-1181 EKIDYDNGDSLPG
+1181 
-1194 ATLQLIDKDE
+1194 
-1204 NIVDEW
+1204 
-1210 TTDGKPHSLYA
+1210 
-1221 IAKGTYTLHEKEVP
+1221 

-1261 KRIGGIVTSMTKP
+1261 KRVGGIVTSMTKP

-1372 TIEEDGRKYN
+1372 TIKEDGRKYN

-1448 SYIDYLDE
+1448 SYVDYLDE

>member
-1 MSKKGITLFLAFLML
+1 MSKKGIALFLAFLML

-61 TEVTSTENVEE
+61 TEVNSTENVEE
-72 STEQSTEQST
+72 STEQST

-97 TLSDDGMSNVVLE
+97 TLSDDGMSDVVLE
-110 TFTRAIEGDVQ
+110 TFTRAAGSVQ

-134 HFNIDGKPAFCMQH
+134 HFTIGGETAFCMQH
-148 GVTAPTTGTSYSSSV
+148 GIPAPSTGMQYNDSI
-163 YEDENVRR
+163 YEDENIRR
-171 ILYYGWQGQAQ
+171 VLYYGWNGQAQ

-195 ITSLALSHYFYNSP
+195 ITSLALSHYYHNTP
-209 ANVDN
+209 ANVN
-214 SYYIDMGLK
+214 TSYYIEMGLK
-223 AFIDY
+223 DFIDY

-244 SVKAYRSGDI
+244 SVKAYRSGDM
-254 QKTDDIT
+254 QRTDDIT

-314 GTVFGSVKKFN
+314 GTVLGSVKKFN
-325 ALIWRTG
+325 AIMWTTG
-332 GSYQTAGGWESVT
+332 GNYQTGVTFEYVT

-365 NKYNGLGELVDGAKF
+365 NKYNGLGELVNGAKF

-707 ETGKVIPI
+707 ETGQVIPI

-831 DGDIEAG
+831 DGDIKTG

-900 PVVIATLEVE
+900 PVVIETLEVE

-928 LPGAVLQLIDADGN
+928 LPGAKLQLIDADGN
-942 IIEEWT
+942 IIDEWT

-961 KPGTYILHEEKVP
+961 KPGTYILHEEKAP

-1013 TEKSLPGATLQLID
+1013 TEKSLP
-1027 ADKKVVDE
+1027 
-1035 WTTDGKPHPLYAI
+1035 
-1048 AKGTYTLHE
+1048 
-1057 KKVPDGY
+1057 
-1064 VCAEDMEIEIKETA
+1064 
-1078 DTQRFVM
+1078 R
-1085 KDDPI
+1085 
-1090 QAEIEKIDAK
+1090 
-1100 TEKSLPGATLQLIDA
+1100 ATLQLIDA

-1166 TQRFV
+1166 MQRFV

-1235 NGYVR
+1235 NGYVQ

-1261 KRIGGIVTSMTKP
+1261 KRVGGIVTSMTKP

-1425 DNVTYTLN
+1425 DNVIYTLN

-1448 SYIDYLDE
+1448 SYVDYLDE

-1550 DAYEVD
+1550 DAYEVN

>member
-1 MSKKGITLFLAFLML
+1 MSKKGIALFLAFLML
-16 FSIFTPQMTT
+16 FSIFPQMTT

-34 EEVTTSEDTNENDLE
+34 EEVTTSENTNEKDLE

-72 STEQSTEQST
+72 STEQSTET
-82 EAEPDAQAAPTGAPV
+82 EPDEQAAPTGAPV
-97 TLSDDGMSNVVLE
+97 TLSDDSMTNVVLE
-110 TFTRAIEGDVQ
+110 TFTKASDGLIN

-134 HFNIDGKPAFCMQH
+134 HFTVDGKPAFCMQH
-148 GVTAPTTGTSYSSSV
+148 GVTAPTTGTGYTSSI

-195 ITSLALSHYFYNSP
+195 ITSLALSHYFYNTP
-209 ANVDN
+209 ENIN
-214 SYYIDMGLK
+214 TSYYISMGLTD
-223 AFIDY
+223 FVNY
-228 CNANSIPD
+228 CNSNSIPD

-261 INGWSGNNLSFTLQ
+261 INGWSGNTLSFTLQ

-306 TVNVDWST
+306 TVNADWST
-314 GTVFGSVKKFN
+314 GTVLGSVKKFN
-325 ALIWRTG
+325 ALIWKTNG
-332 GSYQTAGGWESVT
+332 PYQTAGGWEMVT

-423 SGTGYLLDPN
+423 SGTGYLLDQN

-569 IRSDIELSKF
+569 IRFDIELSKF
-579 GTDSVDTENTKKIPL
+579 GTDSVDTESTKKIPL

-636 TVKVDA
+636 SVKVDA

-648 NSRGMFPRDTYLI
+648 NSRGMFPKDTYLI

-767 EEVNAPEGYLKGQ
+767 EEVNAPDGYLKGQ

-831 DGDIEAG
+831 DGDIKTG

-862 SQELYLGN
+862 SKELYLGN

-928 LPGAVLQLIDADGN
+928 LPGATLQLIDADGN
-942 IIEEWT
+942 IIDEWT
-948 TTDEESHKISYIS
+948 TTDEESHKISHIS
-961 KPGTYILHEEKVP
+961 KPGTYILHEEKAP

-1035 WTTDGKPHPLYAI
+1035 WTTDGKPHSLYAI

-1057 KKVPDGY
+1057 KK
-1064 VCAEDMEIEIKETA
+1064 
-1078 DTQRFVM
+1078 
-1085 KDDPI
+1085 
-1090 QAEIEKIDAK
+1090 
-1100 TEKSLPGATLQLIDA
+1100 
-1115 DKKVVDE
+1115 
-1122 WTTDGKPHS
+1122 
-1131 LYAIAKGTYTLH
+1131 
-1143 EKEVPDGY
+1143 VPDGY

-1240 AKDMEIEII
+1240 AKDMEIEIK

-1261 KRIGGIVTSMTKP
+1261 KRVGGIVTSMTKP

-1350 EVTKEHEYTSKN
+1350 EITKEHEYTSKN

-1395 EKEKKVLT
+1395 EKEKKMLT

>member
-1 MSKKGITLFLAFLML
+1 MSKKGIALFLAFLML

-61 TEVTSTENVEE
+61 TEITSTESVEE
-72 STEQSTEQST
+72 STEQST

-97 TLSDDGMSNVVLE
+97 TLSDDVMTDVVLE
-110 TFTRAIEGDVQ
+110 TFTKAACNVQ

-134 HFNIDGKPAFCMQH
+134 HFTIDGQPAFCMQH
-148 GVTAPTTGTSYSSSV
+148 GVTAPTTGTVYESNV
-163 YEDENVRR
+163 YEDENIRR
-171 ILYYGWQGQAQ
+171 ILYYGWQGQEQ

-195 ITSLALSHYFYNSP
+195 ITSLALSHYYYNNP
-209 ANVDN
+209 ANIN
-214 SYYIDMGLK
+214 TSYYINMGLTD
-223 AFIDY
+223 FVNY
-228 CNANSIPD
+228 CNANGIPD

-261 INGWSGNNLSFTLQ
+261 INGWSGNTLSFTLQ

-288 TGNVTLNGG
+288 TGNVILNGG

-314 GTVFGSVKKFN
+314 GTIGGSVKKFN
-325 ALIWRTG
+325 ALVWRTS
-332 GSYQTAGGWESVT
+332 GSYQTAGGWEWKT
-345 DPLGTTSLA
+345 DPLGETSLA

-433 NEYTVTVEPGATKTL
+433 NEYTVTIEPGATKTL
-448 NVVNYEPSGQITL
+448 DVVNYEPSGQITL

-707 ETGKVIPI
+707 ETGQVIPI

-767 EEVNAPEGYLKGQ
+767 EEVNAPDGYLKGQ

-831 DGDIEAG
+831 DGDIKTG

-862 SQELYLGN
+862 SKELYLGN

-928 LPGAVLQLIDADGN
+928 LPGATLQLIDADKKVVD
-942 IIEEWT
+942 EWT
-948 TTDEESHKISYIS
+948 TTDEESHKISHIS
-961 KPGTYILHEEKVP
+961 KPGTYILHEEKAP

-991 IETPFVMKDVPIQA
+991 IKTPFVMKDVPIQA

-1013 TEKSLPGATLQLID
+1013 TEKSLPGAKLQLID

-1035 WTTDGKPHPLYAI
+1035 WTTDGKPHSLYAI

-1090 QAEIEKIDAK
+1090 Q
-1100 TEKSLPGATLQLIDA
+1100 
-1115 DKKVVDE
+1115 V
-1122 WTTDGKPHS
+1122 
-1131 LYAIAKGTYTLH
+1131 
-1143 EKEVPDGY
+1143 
-1151 VCAEDMEI
+1151 
-1159 EIKETAD
+1159 
-1166 TQRFV
+1166 
-1171 MKDDPIQAEI
+1171 EI

-1261 KRIGGIVTSMTKP
+1261 KRVGGIVTSMTKP

-1463 VITVTG
+1463 VIIVTG

-1671 GKAVEKKWKKE
+1671 GKAIEKKWKKE

>member
-1 MSKKGITLFLAFLML
+1 MSKKGIALFLAFLML

-61 TEVTSTENVEE
+61 TEITSTESVEE

-82 EAEPDAQAAPTGAPV
+82 EEEPDAQAAPTGAPV
-97 TLSDDGMSNVVLE
+97 TLSDDGMSDVVLE
-110 TFTRAIEGDVQ
+110 TFTKAAGGAQ
-121 YYGGVKYKNTTVA
+121 YLGSVKYKNTTVA
-134 HFNIDGKPAFCMQH
+134 HFLINGQPAYCMQH
-148 GVTAPTTGTSYSSSV
+148 GVTAPTTGTSYTSSI

-182 WSGFDGNENKGIV
+182 WSGFDGNESKGIV
-195 ITSLALSHYFYNSP
+195 ITSLALSHYYYNTP
-209 ANVDN
+209 ANIN
-214 SYYIDMGLK
+214 TSYYINMGLTD
-223 AFIDY
+223 FINY

-236 SRISFSTD
+236 SKISFSTD

-314 GTVFGSVKKFN
+314 GTVGGSVKKFN
-325 ALIWRTG
+325 AIIWYTG
-332 GSYQTAGGWESVT
+332 PSYQTAGSFEYVT

-707 ETGKVIPI
+707 ETGQVIPI

-831 DGDIEAG
+831 DGDIKTG

-900 PVVIATLEVE
+900 PVVIETLEVE

-928 LPGAVLQLIDADGN
+928 LPGAKLQLIDADGN
-942 IIEEWT
+942 IIDEWT

-961 KPGTYILHEEKVP
+961 KPGTYILHEEKAP

-991 IETPFVMKDVPIQA
+991 IETPFVMKDV
-1005 EIEKIDAK
+1005 
-1013 TEKSLPGATLQLID
+1013 
-1027 ADKKVVDE
+1027 
-1035 WTTDGKPHPLYAI
+1035 
-1048 AKGTYTLHE
+1048 
-1057 KKVPDGY
+1057 
-1064 VCAEDMEIEIKETA
+1064 
-1078 DTQRFVM
+1078 
-1085 KDDPI
+1085 PI

-1171 MKDDPIQAEI
+1171 MKDDPIQSGIEKIDAKTKESLSGATLQLIDADKKVVDEWTTDGKQHPLYAIAKGTYTLHEKEVPDGYVCAEDMEIEIKETADTQEFVMEDDPIQAEI
-1181 EKIDYDNGDSLPG
+1181 EKVDYENGDSLPG

-1261 KRIGGIVTSMTKP
+1261 KRVGGIVTSMTKP

-1403 KEVDSDLI
+1403 KKVDSDLI

-1448 SYIDYLDE
+1448 SYVDYLDE

>member
-1 MSKKGITLFLAFLML
+1 MSKKGIALFLAFLML

-97 TLSDDGMSNVVLE
+97 TLSDDGMSDVVLE
-110 TFTRAIEGDVQ
+110 TFTKAAGGAQ

-134 HFNIDGKPAFCMQH
+134 HFTINGQPAFCMQH
-148 GVTAPTTGTSYSSSV
+148 GVTAPTTGTAYESNI
-163 YEDENVRR
+163 YEDENIRR
-171 ILYYGWQGQAQ
+171 ILYYGWQGQGQ

-195 ITSLALSHYFYNSP
+195 ITSLALSHYYHNSP
-209 ANVDN
+209 ANIN
-214 SYYIDMGLK
+214 TSYYIDMGLTD
-223 AFIDY
+223 FVNF

-261 INGWSGNNLSFTLQ
+261 INGWSGNTLSFTLQ

-314 GTVFGSVKKFN
+314 GTVGGSVKKFN
-325 ALIWRTG
+325 AIVWRTS
-332 GSYQTAGGWESVT
+332 GSYQTAGGWDWQE

-707 ETGKVIPI
+707 ETGQVIPI

-831 DGDIEAG
+831 DGDIKTG

-928 LPGAVLQLIDADGN
+928 LPGATLQLIDADGN
-942 IIEEWT
+942 IIDEWT
-948 TTDEESHKISYIS
+948 TTDEESHKISHIS
-961 KPGTYILHEEKVP
+961 KPGTYILHEEKAP

-982 IEINYEGGI
+982 IEINYDGGI

-1035 WTTDGKPHPLYAI
+1035 WTTDGKPH
-1048 AKGTYTLHE
+1048 
-1057 KKVPDGY
+1057 
-1064 VCAEDMEIEIKETA
+1064 
-1078 DTQRFVM
+1078 
-1085 KDDPI
+1085 
-1090 QAEIEKIDAK
+1090 
-1100 TEKSLPGATLQLIDA
+1100 
-1115 DKKVVDE
+1115 
-1122 WTTDGKPHS
+1122 S
-1131 LYAIAKGTYTLH
+1131 LYAISKGTYTLH

-1181 EKIDYDNGDSLPG
+1181 EKIDAKTEKSLPG

-1261 KRIGGIVTSMTKP
+1261 KRVGGIVTSMTKP

-1448 SYIDYLDE
+1448 SYVDYLDE

>member
-1 MSKKGITLFLAFLML
+1 MSKKGIALFLAFLML

-61 TEVTSTENVEE
+61 TEITSTENVEE
-72 STEQSTEQST
+72 STEQST

-97 TLSDDGMSNVVLE
+97 TLSDDGMSDVVLE
-110 TFTRAIEGDVQ
+110 TFTKAAGGTQ

-134 HFNIDGKPAFCMQH
+134 HFTIDGQPAFCMQH
-148 GVTAPTTGTSYSSSV
+148 GVTAPTTGTTYTSAV

-209 ANVDN
+209 ANVNN
-214 SYYIDMGLK
+214 SYYINMGLK
-223 AFIDY
+223 DFMDY
-228 CNANSIPD
+228 CSANSIPD
-236 SRISFSTD
+236 SKISFSTD

-261 INGWSGNNLSFTLQ
+261 INGWSGNTLSFTLQ

-314 GTVFGSVKKFN
+314 GTIGGSVKKFN
-325 ALIWRTG
+325 ALIWKTDPT
-332 GSYQTAGGWESVT
+332 YQTAGSWESVT

-433 NEYTVTVEPGATKTL
+433 NEYTVTIEPGATKTL
-448 NVVNYEPSGQITL
+448 DVVNYEPSGQITL

-648 NSRGMFPRDTYLI
+648 NSRGMFPRDKYLI

-707 ETGKVIPI
+707 ETGQVIPI

-831 DGDIEAG
+831 DGDIKTG

-870 YTVKEKE
+870 YTVKEKD

-900 PVVIATLEVE
+900 PVVIETLEVE

-1057 KKVPDGY
+1057 K
-1064 VCAEDMEIEIKETA
+1064 
-1078 DTQRFVM
+1078 
-1085 KDDPI
+1085 
-1090 QAEIEKIDAK
+1090 
-1100 TEKSLPGATLQLIDA
+1100 
-1115 DKKVVDE
+1115 
-1122 WTTDGKPHS
+1122 
-1131 LYAIAKGTYTLH
+1131 
-1143 EKEVPDGY
+1143 EVPDGY

-1166 TQRFV
+1166 IQRFV

-1235 NGYVR
+1235 NGYIR

-1261 KRIGGIVTSMTKP
+1261 KRVGGIVTSMTKP

-1311 IAVLILSRKKG
+1311 IAVLILSRKKR

>member
-1 MSKKGITLFLAFLML
+1 MSKKGIALFLAFLML

-61 TEVTSTENVEE
+61 TEITSTENVEE
-72 STEQSTEQST
+72 STEQST

-97 TLSDDGMSNVVLE
+97 TLSDDGMSDVVLE
-110 TFTRAIEGDVQ
+110 TFTKAASGAQ
-121 YYGGVKYKNTTVA
+121 YLGSVKYKNTTVA
-134 HFNIDGKPAFCMQH
+134 HFLIDGQPAFCMQH
-148 GVTAPTTGTSYSSSV
+148 GVTAPTTGTTYTSAV
-163 YEDENVRR
+163 YEDENIRR
-171 ILYYGWQGQAQ
+171 ILYYGWQGQSQ
-182 WSGFDGNENKGIV
+182 WSGFDGNESKGIV

-261 INGWSGNNLSFTLQ
+261 INGWSGNTLSFTLQ
-275 DGVKAVTNDGGIY
+275 DGVKAITNDGGIY

-314 GTVFGSVKKFN
+314 GTVGGSVKKFN
-325 ALIWRTG
+325 ALVWRTQG
-332 GSYQTAGGWESVT
+332 PYQTGASLDWTT

-448 NVVNYEPSGQITL
+448 DVVNYEPSGQITL

-831 DGDIEAG
+831 DGDIKTG

-961 KPGTYILHEEKVP
+961 KPGTYILHEEKAP

-1035 WTTDGKPHPLYAI
+1035 WTTDGKPHL
-1048 AKGTYTLHE
+1048 
-1057 KKVPDGY
+1057 
-1064 VCAEDMEIEIKETA
+1064 
-1078 DTQRFVM
+1078 
-1085 KDDPI
+1085 
-1090 QAEIEKIDAK
+1090 
-1100 TEKSLPGATLQLIDA
+1100 
-1115 DKKVVDE
+1115 
-1122 WTTDGKPHS
+1122 

-1151 VCAEDMEI
+1151 VCAEDMKI

-1261 KRIGGIVTSMTKP
+1261 KRVGGIVTSMTKP

-1372 TIEEDGRKYN
+1372 TIKEDGRKYN

>member
-1 MSKKGITLFLAFLML
+1 MSKKGIALFLAFLML

-34 EEVTTSEDTNENDLE
+34 EEVITSEDTNENDLE

-61 TEVTSTENVEE
+61 TEITSTESVEE

-97 TLSDDGMSNVVLE
+97 TLSDDGMSDVVLE
-110 TFTRAIEGDVQ
+110 TFTKAAGGTQ

-134 HFNIDGKPAFCMQH
+134 HFTIDGQPAFCMQH
-148 GVTAPTTGTSYSSSV
+148 GVTAPTTGTVYESNV

-171 ILYYGWQGQAQ
+171 VLYYGWQGQSQ

-195 ITSLALSHYFYNSP
+195 ITSLALSHYYHNSP
-209 ANVDN
+209 ANVN
-214 SYYIDMGLK
+214 TSYYIDMGLK

-275 DGVKAVTNDGGIY
+275 DGVKAVTNDGGTY

-314 GTVFGSVKKFN
+314 GTIGGSVKKFN
-325 ALIWRTG
+325 AIIWYT
-332 GSYQTAGGWESVT
+332 SPTYQTAGGWELKT
-345 DPLGTTSLA
+345 DPLGETSLA

-579 GTDSVDTENTKKIPL
+579 GTDSVDTESTKKIPL

-648 NSRGMFPRDTYLI
+648 NSRGMFPKDTYLI

-707 ETGKVIPI
+707 ETGQVIPI

-767 EEVNAPEGYLKGQ
+767 EEVNAPDGYLKGQ

-831 DGDIEAG
+831 DGDIKTG

-942 IIEEWT
+942 IIDEWT
-948 TTDEESHKISYIS
+948 TTDEESHKISHIS
-961 KPGTYILHEEKVP
+961 KPGTYILHEEKAP

-991 IETPFVMKDVPIQA
+991 IKTPFVMKDV
-1005 EIEKIDAK
+1005 
-1013 TEKSLPGATLQLID
+1013 
-1027 ADKKVVDE
+1027 
-1035 WTTDGKPHPLYAI
+1035 
-1048 AKGTYTLHE
+1048 
-1057 KKVPDGY
+1057 
-1064 VCAEDMEIEIKETA
+1064 
-1078 DTQRFVM
+1078 
-1085 KDDPI
+1085 PI

-1181 EKIDYDNGDSLPG
+1181 EKIDAKTEKSLPG
-1194 ATLQLIDKDE
+1194 ATLQLIDADKKV
-1204 NIVDEW
+1204 VDEW

-1311 IAVLILSRKKG
+1311 IAVLILSRKKW

-1334 VMLAAS
+1334 AMLAAS

-1489 GEWLNTQITITFDH
+1489 GEWLNTKITITFDH

>member
-1 MSKKGITLFLAFLML
+1 MSKKGIALFLAFLML

-61 TEVTSTENVEE
+61 TEITSTESVEE
-72 STEQSTEQST
+72 STEQSTE
-82 EAEPDAQAAPTGAPV
+82 EEPDAQAAPTGAPV
-97 TLSDDGMSNVVLE
+97 TLSDDGMSDVVLE
-110 TFTRAIEGDVQ
+110 TFTRAAGSVQ

-134 HFNIDGKPAFCMQH
+134 HFTIGGETAFCMQH
-148 GVTAPTTGTSYSSSV
+148 GIPAPSTGMQYNDSI
-163 YEDENVRR
+163 YEDENIRR
-171 ILYYGWQGQAQ
+171 VLYYGWNGQEQ
-182 WSGFDGNENKGIV
+182 WGGFDGNENKGIV
-195 ITSLALSHYFYNSP
+195 ITSLALSHYYHNTP
-209 ANVDN
+209 ANVN
-214 SYYIDMGLK
+214 TSYYIEMGLK
-223 AFIDY
+223 DFIDY

-244 SVKAYRSGDI
+244 SVKAYRSGDM
-254 QKTDDIT
+254 QRTDDIT

-314 GTVFGSVKKFN
+314 GTVLGSVKKFN
-325 ALIWRTG
+325 AIMWTTG
-332 GSYQTAGGWESVT
+332 GNYQTGVTFEYVT

-648 NSRGMFPRDTYLI
+648 NSRGMFPRDKYLI

-707 ETGKVIPI
+707 ETGQVIPI

-767 EEVNAPEGYLKGQ
+767 EEVNAPDGYLKGQ

-831 DGDIEAG
+831 DGDIKTG

-928 LPGAVLQLIDADGN
+928 LPGATLQLIDADGKVVD
-942 IIEEWT
+942 EWT
-948 TTDEESHKISYIS
+948 TTDEESHKISHIS
-961 KPGTYILHEEKVP
+961 KPGTYILHEEKAP

-991 IETPFVMKDVPIQA
+991 IKTPFVMKDVPIQA

-1035 WTTDGKPHPLYAI
+1035 WTTDGKPHSLYAI

-1057 KKVPDGY
+1057 KEVPDGY

-1181 EKIDYDNGDSLPG
+1181 EKIDAKTEKSLPG
-1194 ATLQLIDKDE
+1194 ATLQLIDADKKV
-1204 NIVDEW
+1204 VDEW

-1334 VMLAAS
+1334 VMLATS

-1350 EVTKEHEYTSKN
+1350 EVTKEHEYISKN